1 MFDSG
6 LYIYREM
13 GVGQQSLGH
22 RVGERFGRAT
32 EGTVAY
38 IILKNRKDEKRPCLK
53 ASKFPFFRETNSGG
67 ES

>member
-38 IILKNRKDEKRPCLK
+38 IILKNRKDESAL
-53 ASKFPFFRETNSGG
+53 A
-67 ES
+67 